1 MRITILEMARAWFQ
15 GDAGPGGN
23 ELFLDA
29 KPGTDDPT
37 KFRQGNHTPGLI
49 FGVQSGDFL
58 QDRGPND
65 PPRRLEKVLV
75 TTGPNDAETVRHWI
89 AEGKPGGRWKIAV
102 QRAGTEDDA
111 NMIPVLDCTEGYV
124 EVFGRK
130 VALRGANGDFTWL
143 MGGAGAVVSF
153 LRSPNAAYELE
164 LQDDGNFVI
173 YHEAAGH
180 TPIFDSFSTLGRLAD
195 LEARLA
201 AMEGYK

>member
-37 KFRQGNHTPGLI
+37 KFRQGNHPPGLL
-49 FGVQSGDFL
+49 FGAMSGDFL
-58 QDRGPND
+58 QERGND

-75 TTGPNDAETVRHWI
+75 TMGPNDAEAVRHWI

-102 QRAGTEDDA
+102 QRAGTEDDE
-111 NMIPVLDCTEGYV
+111 NMIPVLDCTEGYI

-143 MGGAGAVVSF
+143 MGTGNQPDRMVDPTGRFVTI
-153 LRSPNAAYELE
+153 
-164 LQDDGNFVI
+164 QQGDGNFVTYDAQKGPI
-173 YHEAAGH
+173 GSSDAAVWSAWFGKV
-180 TPIFDSFSTLGRLAD
+180 ISTD
-195 LEARLA
+195 
-201 AMEGYK
+201 